1 MDKNNQPQ
9 KLNFQNLKA
18 LFEPKKNQG
27 NKKDEKPKEIL
38 KMKKINNQ
46 ELIDK
51 MKNDYMKKDQDR
63 KNQAQKQHMDMVSN
77 SNMFAIINKINKQQ
91 QELKENKINDLKNEA
106 QRKEKAKI
114 TSAKI
119 MEKQRAKLIADREKK
134 AKEDEEK
141 RKQEEE
147 KIKKENEFK
156 EQNDKARSS
165 LNFNEDRP
173 VDYNNY
179 SRNQFA
185 NFNSKYE
192 DRGSIS
198 EGQEV
203 NILMDLSSRKGSI
216 VISGFKEEMITSQF
230 PNCILY
236 QNNSQMKHKIFDD
249 NFIKNFSSRIVYPVK
264 NGNFYDYSLLD
275 LLIGCAY
282 WEKIRFEPAQCGIIF
297 TEPINCS
304 KEDSPNI
311 F

>member
-9 KLNFQNLKA
+9 KLSVQNLAA

-27 NKKDEKPKEIL
+27 NKKEEKPKEML

-51 MKNDYMKKDQDR
+51 MKNDYMKNDQDP
-63 KNQAQKQHMDMVSN
+63 KNQALKQHMNMVNN

-106 QRKEKAKI
+106 ERKEKAKI

-147 KIKKENEFK
+147 KIKKEKEFK

-165 LNFNEDRP
+165 LNLNENRL

-185 NFNSKYE
+185 NFNFKSE

-249 NFIKNFSSRIVYPVK
+249 NFTKNFSSI
-264 NGNFYDYSLLD
+264 
-275 LLIGCAY
+275 
-282 WEKIRFEPAQCGIIF
+282 E
-297 TEPINCS
+297 
-304 KEDSPNI
+304 
-311 F
+311 